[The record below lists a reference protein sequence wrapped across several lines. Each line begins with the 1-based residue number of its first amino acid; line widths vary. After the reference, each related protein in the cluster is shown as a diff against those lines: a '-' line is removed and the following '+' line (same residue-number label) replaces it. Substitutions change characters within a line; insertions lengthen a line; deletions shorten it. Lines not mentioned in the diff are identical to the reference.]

1 MDEVSGLSFS
11 ADARKGKKGRHDQSD
26 RGFFGGTFRGT
37 HPRCAHLDEH
47 TCLTAPAMFMQVMVA
62 ILIGGWAR

>member
-1 MDEVSGLSFS
+1 MKSAGFRSPPTRGKGKRDDTILRSGLF
-11 ADARKGKKGRHDQSD
+11 R
-26 RGFFGGTFRGT
+26 GTFRGT